1 MAAHEIETA
10 VAGNVW
16 VVEAEAGQQVAEGDV
31 LVILE
36 SMKMEIPVESTVSG
50 RVREILVAVGDA
62 VDEGQVVAV
71 VET

>member
-36 SMKMEIPVESTVSG
+36 SMKMEIPVESTDAG
-50 RVREILVAVGDA
+50 QVREILVAPGDQ
-62 VDEGQVVAV
+62 VTEGQIVAIV
-71 VET
+71 DG